1 MMLKIHQQDDVCV
14 NQLKVLADFTRFSVV
29 RLLMEGPKHVNE
41 LNECIKVDQSLLSHH
56 LKLLR
61 DAGIVT
67 ANRDG
72 KAVLYQLA
80 GTVHIKEEIIHLGCC
95 NLSFEE

>member
-1 MMLKIHQQDDVCV
+1 MLKVHQSDDVCV
-14 NQLKVLADFTRFSVV
+14 NQLKVLADSTRLSVV
-29 RLLMEGPKHVNE
+29 RLLMDGPKHVNE
-41 LNECIKVDQSLLSHH
+41 LNDTIRVDQSLLSHH

-61 DAGIVT
+61 DAGLVK

-80 GTVHIKEEIIHLGCC
+80 DKVHIKDEIISLGCC
-95 NLSFEE
+95 NLSFEK